1 MFAVSSNSSPTEKIH
16 LVLDSKYNLSFRVSL
31 YNVSMM
37 TRMLEK
43 PII

>member
-1 MFAVSSNSSPTEKIH
+1 MFAVSSNSSLTEKIH
-16 LVLDSKYNLSFRVSL
+16 VVLDSKYNLSFRVSL

-37 TRMLEK
+37 TWMLEK